1 MVNQQTNPHPPN
13 NPETMSTGDAE
24 YPDLKDRLKR
34 LGRDTR
40 HSRPSILGNDLPSGD
55 TDARDAWQ
63 IKTIG

>member
-1 MVNQQTNPHPPN
+1 
-13 NPETMSTGDAE
+13 MSTGDAE

-40 HSRPSILGNDLPSGD
+40 HSRLSVLGNDLPSGD

-63 IKTIG
+63 IKTIGQL